1 MQKKR
6 PVVKLIVFAVLTVLV
21 AFLGSYSGLLDSLK
35 DMRPEGPGLANLAGV
50 ALMVF
55 ATLTVEYLVLL
66 ILSFLKPKKHRAR
79 TAVSLAANIVRY
91 IAAIVILCGVL
102 AMLNVDIGAI
112 LAGLGIVALIIG
124 FGAESLI
131 SDVVTGT
138 FILLDNQYN
147 VGDIIEVGGFRGTVS
162 DIGIRTTCVTDGG
175 GNVKIINNS
184 DMKNILN
191 RSDNISRA
199 TADFPIPYETDLTAL
214 EQKLP
219 ALLDSIFAAHRNVF
233 LSAPRYYGVQELADS
248 AVLLRFVAEVGEADI
263 YTGKRILN
271 RDLLVGLRRLG
282 VECPFPQVDVHTK

>member
-6 PVVKLIVFAVLTVLV
+6 PIVKFIVFAILTVAV
-21 AFLGSYSGLLDSLK
+21 ALWGSSSGLLDSLK
-35 DMRPEGPGLANLAGV
+35 VLGGEGPSLANLAGV

-55 ATLTVEYLVLL
+55 ATLSVEYLVLL
-66 ILSFLKPKKHRAR
+66 VLSFLKPEKHRAR

-102 AMLNVDIGAI
+102 AMLSVDIGAI

-131 SDVVTGT
+131 SDVVTGM

-147 VGDIIEVGGFRGTVS
+147 VGDIIEVNGFRGTVS
-162 DIGIRTTCVTDGG
+162 DIGIRTTCVTDTG

-191 RSDNISRA
+191 RSDNASKA
-199 TADFPIPYETDLTAL
+199 VSDFAIPYETDLPAL
-214 EQKLP
+214 EAKIPGLVEE
-219 ALLDSIFAAHRNVF
+219 IYAAHPDVF
-233 LSAPRYYGVQELADS
+233 RSVPKYLGVQELGES
-248 AVLLRFVAEVGEADI
+248 CVVLRFVVEVGESDI
-263 YTGKRILN
+263 YSGARLLN
-271 RDLLVGLRRLG
+271 RDLLVGFRKLG